1 VTTGAAS
8 KIKPQSAFDLA
19 EGFHLGH
26 ALLALEQHGILSSL
40 THPTTAGS
48 LARRHKVDRYLL
60 QAALH
65 LLAARTN
72 LIARR
77 GDKFRLTRQY
87 DAYARFV
94 IHQYIGAYGPNA
106 VALDRILRKP
116 ALAGGLVDRRQHAKA
131 FEESPTLSCML
142 IADLVAQL
150 GFNDVLDL
158 GCGSGALL
166 ADLAGRVPEFRGWG
180 LDSNPAMCAAAK
192 RRLSETA
199 GASQVKIFRG
209 DSGRPKLAIS
219 PMVRSQ
225 VRTLTAASLVNE
237 FFGAGTGFAER
248 WLSSLRAAF
257 PGRALLIGDYYG
269 QLGFSRPPRSR
280 ALAMHDF
287 AQVIS
292 GQGIPPPNLAS
303 WKKIYRSAR
312 CSLIHVVEDCEA
324 SFFVHLLKL

>member
-1 VTTGAAS
+1 VTTDAAS
-8 KIKPQSAFDLA
+8 KAKPQSAFDLA
-19 EGFHLGH
+19 EGFHLAH

-40 THPTTAGS
+40 TRQTTAGA
-48 LARRHKVDRYLL
+48 LAKRHNVDRTLL
-60 QAALH
+60 QAALE

-94 IHQYIGAYGPNA
+94 VHQYLGAYGPNA
-106 VALDRILRKP
+106 IALDRVLRNP

-142 IADLVAQL
+142 IADLVVQL

-166 ADLAGRVPEFRGWG
+166 ADLAGRVRGFRGWG
-180 LDSNPAMCAAAK
+180 LDSNPAMCAAAR
-192 RRLSETA
+192 RRLKETA
-199 GASQVKIFRG
+199 GASRVKIFRG
-209 DSGRPKLAIS
+209 DIGQPKMAIS
-219 PMVRSQ
+219 PLVMSE

-237 FFGAGTGFAER
+237 FFGAGSRLAER
-248 WLSSLRAAF
+248 WLTSLRTAF
-257 PGRALLIGDYYG
+257 PGRTLLIGDYYG

-312 CSLIHVVEDCEA
+312 CSLIHVVEDHEA